1 MTDEE
6 KVISIGGMHCA
17 TCAINI
23 EETLREIP
31 GIKVA
36 NVSYASEKATVR
48 FDPSKATTDA
58 MKNAIEDLGYH
69 YLGEI
74 NEEEAEV
81 EREKELVTLRWLL
94 VMSLILGSATM
105 ILTWLF
111 DPMITGLRMD
121 LNLTE
126 QQSYIVLF
134 LLATPVQFIA
144 GFRFYAGAYRSLR
157 NRKANM
163 DTLIA
168 MGTSTAWIYSTAV
181 MISPSTFTGGDIY
194 FDTSALIITFILA
207 GKYLESLSK
216 TRASSAIKKLI
227 GLRAKKA
234 TILQDGKE
242 IEVDAESVKVGDVVV
257 VRPGEKI
264 PVDGILIEGR
274 TTIDESM
281 ITGESIPAEKMPG
294 DRVVGATINRTGYI
308 KFKAEKVGKDTVLSQ
323 IIKLV
328 EEAQGSKAPIQRM
341 VDKVASVFV
350 PVVITIALATFL
362 FWYLLGTNTWTVPGD
377 HLIFSLI
384 SFVAVLVIACP
395 CAMGLA
401 TPTAIIVGTGR
412 GAELGIL
419 IKTAETLEN
428 AGRIQVVVFD
438 KTGTLTI
445 GRPEVTRI
453 VSLSASHSE
462 ERVLGIAAAIEKGS
476 EHPIGE
482 AIVSK
487 AEDDRI
493 TIPETKDFEAISGKG
508 VKATVEGTQ
517 ATLGNRVML
526 GELGMLNP
534 SDEERMKSLEA
545 EGNTV
550 VGIALSGK
558 IVGIIG
564 VADRLKPNAGE
575 AVAELKRMNIR
586 PIMLTGDNEITAK
599 AIAKQAGIDEV
610 LAQVLPDQKAAKIKE
625 LQEDGLF
632 VAMVGDGI
640 NDAPALAQADIGIAI
655 GSGTDVAVET
665 GDIILIKDDLRDVV
679 AAIQL
684 SKRTIQKIRQNLFW
698 AFGYNTAGI
707 PVAAGILYPGFGILL
722 DPIIA
727 AAAMAFSSVS
737 VVTNAALLKRFKS
750 SATGERERATLKRN
764 DL

>member
-1 MTDEE
+1 MADEE

-23 EETLREIP
+23 EETLKEIP

-36 NVSYASEKATVR
+36 SVSYASEKATVR
-48 FDPSKATTDA
+48 YDPKKATPEE
-58 MKNAIEDLGYH
+58 MKKAIEELGYR

-74 NEEEAEV
+74 REEEAEA
-81 EREKELVTLRWLL
+81 ERRKELGTIRLL
-94 VMSLILGSATM
+94 LIMSLILGSATM
-105 ILTWLF
+105 ILTWLLA
-111 DPMITGLRMD
+111 PT
-121 LNLTE
+121 
-126 QQSYIVLF
+126 QQSYIILF
-134 LLATPVQFIA
+134 ALATPVQFIA
-144 GFRFYAGAYRSLR
+144 GYRFYAGAYRSLK

-168 MGTSTAWIYSTAV
+168 VGTSTAWIYSTVV
-181 MISPSTFTGGDIY
+181 MITPSTFVGGQVY

-207 GKYLESLSK
+207 GKYLEALSK

-227 GLRAKKA
+227 GLGAKKA
-234 TILQDGKE
+234 TVFRDGKE
-242 IEVDAESVKVGDVVV
+242 IQVDADTVAVGEIVV

-264 PVDGILIEGR
+264 PVDGIVIEGS
-274 TTIDESM
+274 TAVDESM
-281 ITGESIPAEKMPG
+281 ITGESIPSEKVVG
-294 DRVVGATINRTGYI
+294 DQVVGATMNRTGYI
-308 KFKAEKVGKDTVLSQ
+308 KFRATKVGRDTVLSQ

-350 PVVITIALATFL
+350 PAVIIIAIATFM
-362 FWYLLGTNTWTVPGD
+362 FWYLFGSSYWSVPGD
-377 HLIFSLI
+377 HFIFSLI
-384 SFVAVLVIACP
+384 AFVAVMVIACP

-428 AGRIQVVVFD
+428 AGRIQTIVFD
-438 KTGTLTI
+438 KTGTLTV

-453 VSLSASHSE
+453 VSLNPGHSE
-462 ERVLGIAAAIEKGS
+462 NDVLRIAAAIEKGS

-482 AIVSK
+482 AIVSR
-487 AEDDRI
+487 AEDAKI
-493 TIPETKDFEAISGKG
+493 SLPETREFEAISGKG
-508 VKATVEGTQ
+508 VKAVVEGSE
-517 ATLGNRVML
+517 AVLGNRIML
-526 GELGMLNP
+526 SEYGLISP
-534 SDEERMKSLEA
+534 QIDERMKDLEA
-545 EGNTV
+545 TGSTV
-550 VGIALSGK
+550 VGVS
-558 IVGIIG
+558 VSREVIG
-564 VADRLKPNAGE
+564 LVAVADTLKPNARE
-575 AVAELKRMNIR
+575 AIEELRSMGIR
-586 PIMLTGDNEITAK
+586 SIMLTGDNAVTAR
-599 AIAKQAGIDEV
+599 AIASQCGIDEI
-610 LAQVLPDQKAAKIKE
+610 LSQVLPDQKAAKIKE
-625 LQEDGLF
+625 LQEQGLI

-665 GDIILIKDDLRDVV
+665 GDIILIKNDLRDVV
-679 AAIQL
+679 AAIKL

-707 PVAAGILYPGFGILL
+707 PIAAGILYPGFGILL

-737 VVTNAALLKRFKS
+737 VVTNAALLKRFRPMTEGGVDTTS
-750 SATGERERATLKRN
+750 PRHHDHSLKPGG
-764 DL
+764 